1 LKVFLPYWAYHDY
14 TPPKASRKD
23 PAAFDRGKGSRK
35 YRLFDGELK
44 KTVEERPD
52 ESRNPYSVK
61 RRRPRQ
67 YRNRLTGELVQRYR
81 GGKNFELVLT
91 PWSREGLIARRVLV
105 VGQTTES
112 GGRALHG
119 SDYPKGWAGADPGY
133 GPYKLRSI
141 AELAMAGAD
150 VSGCNIPGAAKFA
163 ECAKS
168 RVQRVAETVY
178 SLGPEIDE
186 RAERGR
192 RLPFISIDGDVTWR
206 STDLPPERAW
216 HQAELR
222 ERKSFGRER
231 VWVPGMP
238 LYVDRGRRAKTSER
252 RNEQGE
258 YGAETRVTHDG
269 RVIFGK
275 KLPLLPRA
283 GVQVSLKSYTKRRA
297 VMFKDGRRRKI
308 EVQMAPGD
316 ARSKPGPKP
325 KYGFTMG
332 DRLRKIKQRCEERG
346 VPFVIAD
353 HLKLPAVSPPANSP
367 AGAVSPRTRPP
378 YQPLVEIEQMI
389 ERLLQRAEKW
399 DDYCGEILDR
409 LADAPPDYI
418 LTQEEFT
425 VVAAAAVLADSYCP
439 LNFINSRPN
448 LKAKY
453 FQRFNSGLFRMRSFN
468 EIKHLCYAGQ

>member
-1 LKVFLPYWAYHDY
+1 LKVFLPNWAYHDH
-14 TPPKASRKD
+14 TPPKAPRKD
-23 PAAFDRGKGSRK
+23 PAPFDTGKSSRK

-81 GGKNFELVLT
+81 GGKNFELVLA
-91 PWSREGLIARRVLV
+91 PWSREGLIARRVLI
-105 VGQTTES
+105 VGQATES
-112 GGRALHG
+112 GGRVLHG
-119 SDYPKGWAGADPGY
+119 SDYPKEWAGADPGH
-133 GPYKLRSI
+133 GPHELRFI

-150 VSGCNIPGAAKFA
+150 VSGCNIPGALEFA
-163 ECAKS
+163 ERAKS
-168 RVQRVAETVY
+168 RVQRAAETVY

-186 RAERGR
+186 RPERERG
-192 RLPFISIDGDVTWR
+192 LPFISIHGEVTWQ
-206 STDLPPERAW
+206 STNLPPARAW
-216 HQAELR
+216 YQAELR
-222 ERKSFGRER
+222 ERKRLGRER

-238 LYVDRGRRAKTSER
+238 MHADQGRRAKTSEH

-258 YGAETRVTHDG
+258 YGPEVRVTHDG
-269 RVIFGK
+269 RLYFNKHKVPVINGAPIK
-275 KLPLLPRA
+275 VR
-283 GVQVSLKSYTKRRA
+283 GISSYTVECAVRLKNGRKRK
-297 VMFKDGRRRKI
+297 MD
-308 EVQMAPGD
+308 VQRAPGD
-316 ARSKPGPKP
+316 AIIGRSKTGPKP
-325 KYGFTMG
+325 QHGVTM
-332 DRLRKIKQRCEERG
+332 DARLRKIKQRCKERG

-418 LTQEEFT
+418 LTREEFT
-425 VVAAAAVLADSYCP
+425 VVAAAAVLADRLLP
-439 LNFINSRPN
+439 PKL
-448 LKAKY
+448 
-453 FQRFNSGLFRMRSFN
+453 
-468 EIKHLCYAGQ
+468 H